1 MARLQRTLSL
11 GSVVLFGIAYMTPII
26 VLGTFGILAQSTAGM
41 VPAAYLAALVAMFF
55 TAMSYGRMA
64 SAFPVAG
71 SAYSYV
77 RKAISPK
84 LGFIAGW
91 AVLLDYLFL
100 PMAIWLIG
108 AAYLHSAF
116 PAVPQWVWVLA
127 FIGVTSVINIIGL
140 KLANGINALLM
151 LVQFLVL
158 IAFVALCIHYI
169 GGDAPKPLW
178 TITPFF
184 NGQMQMPLI
193 MSGAAIAC
201 YSFLGFDAVSTLT
214 EETRDPRRT
223 IPRAIMLIT
232 LIGGLIFVGV
242 SYFVQ
247 IAHPSFEFTDVDS
260 AAYEIARNIGGDLFV
275 SIFLIGLI
283 VGQFASGL
291 SAQAS
296 GSRLL
301 FAMGRDGVL
310 PKSFFGTLHARF
322 GTPVNS
328 ILLCAVVALLAL
340 RLDVTTSTSFINFG
354 AFLAFS
360 LVNLSVIFHYWIGA
374 KQRGLRELVLF
385 VVFPTIGLVADL
397 WLMVSL
403 DHLAIYLGLSWLAI
417 GLVYLGFHGGADQEE
432 NVGGGVMEQYGAVV
446 GVDTRFHKA
455 SGASG

>member
-116 PAVPQWVWVLA
+116 PSVPQWVWVLA
-127 FIGVTSVINIIGL
+127 FIGITTLINIIGL
-140 KLANGINALLM
+140 KLANGVNALLM
-151 LVQFLVL
+151 LVQALVL
-158 IAFVALCIHYI
+158 IAFVVLCVHYI
-169 GGDAPKPLW
+169 GGDASKPLW
-178 TITPFF
+178 TIAPFF

-247 IAHPSFEFTDVDS
+247 IAHPSFEFADVDS

-310 PKSFFGTLHARF
+310 PKSFFGSLHARF

-340 RLDVTTSTSFINFG
+340 KLDVTTSTSFINFG

-374 KQRGLRELVLF
+374 KQRGVRELILF
-385 VVFPTIGLVADL
+385 LVFPTIGLLADV
-397 WLMVSL
+397 WLMISL
-403 DHLAIYLGLSWLAI
+403 DHLAIYLGVVWLAI
-417 GLVYLGFHGGADQEE
+417 GLVYLGFLTRGFSKQPPEMDFQE
-432 NVGGGVMEQYGAVV
+432 A
-446 GVDTRFHKA
+446 A
-455 SGASG
+455 

>member
-116 PAVPQWVWVLA
+116 PTVPQWLWVLA
-127 FIGVTSVINIIGL
+127 FIGITTAINIIGL
-140 KLANGINALLM
+140 KLANGINAVLM

-169 GGDAPKPLW
+169 GGDASKPLW
-178 TITPFF
+178 TIAPFF

-247 IAHPSFEFTDVDS
+247 IAHPSFEFADVDS

-275 SIFLIGLI
+275 SIFMIGLI

-310 PKSFFGTLHARF
+310 PKSFFGILHARF

-340 RLDVTTSTSFINFG
+340 KLDVTTSTSFINFG

-385 VVFPTIGLVADL
+385 LVFPTIGLVADL

-417 GLVYLGFHGGADQEE
+417 GLVYLGFLTRGFSQQPPEMDFQE
-432 NVGGGVMEQYGAVV
+432 A
-446 GVDTRFHKA
+446 A
-455 SGASG
+455 

>member
-26 VLGTFGILAQSTAGM
+26 VLGTFGILAQSTEGR

-108 AAYLHSAF
+108 AAYLNSAF
-116 PAVPQWVWVLA
+116 PAVPQWIWVLA
-127 FIGVTSVINIIGL
+127 FIGITSAINIVGL

-158 IAFVALCIHYI
+158 IAFVALCVHYVA
-169 GGDAPKPLW
+169 GDASTPLW
-178 TITPFF
+178 SLEPFF
-184 NGQMQMPLI
+184 NGDMQLPLI

-247 IAHPSFEFTDVDS
+247 IAHPSFQFDSVDS

-310 PKSFFGTLHARF
+310 PKSFFGTLHERF
-322 GTPVNS
+322 GTPINS

-340 RLDVTTSTSFINFG
+340 KLDVTTSTSFINFG

-360 LVNLSVIFHYWIGA
+360 LVNLSVIFHYWIGGEQ
-374 KQRGLRELVLF
+374 KGLREFVLF
-385 VVFPTIGLVADL
+385 LLFPFIGLAADL

-417 GLVYLGFHGGADQEE
+417 GVVYLAVLTGGFRRQPPEMDFQE
-432 NVGGGVMEQYGAVV
+432 A
-446 GVDTRFHKA
+446 A
-455 SGASG
+455 

>member
-11 GSVVLFGIAYMTPII
+11 GAVVLFGIAYMTPII
-26 VLGTFGILAQSTAGM
+26 VLGTFGILAQSTTGM
-41 VPAAYLAALVAMFF
+41 VPAAYLAALIAMFF

-64 SAFPVAG
+64 AAFPVAG

-108 AAYLHSAF
+108 AAYLASAF
-116 PAVPQWVWVLA
+116 PSIPQWIWVLA
-127 FIGVTSVINIIGL
+127 FIGITSAINIIGL

-158 IAFVALCIHYI
+158 IAFVTLCVHYI
-169 GGDAPKPLW
+169 GGDASTPLW
-178 TITPFF
+178 SIKPFF
-184 NGQMQMPLI
+184 NGDMQMPLI

-247 IAHPSFEFTDVDS
+247 IAHPSFQFDSVDS

-340 RLDVTTSTSFINFG
+340 KLDVTTSTSFINFG

-360 LVNLSVIFHYWIGA
+360 LVNLSVIFHYWIGGE
-374 KQRGLRELVLF
+374 KKGLRELVLF
-385 VVFPTIGLVADL
+385 LLFPFIGLVADL

-403 DHLAIYLGLSWLAI
+403 DHLAIYLGLSWLAV
-417 GLVYLGFHGGADQEE
+417 GVVYLAVLTGGFRRQPPEMDFQE
-432 NVGGGVMEQYGAVV
+432 A
-446 GVDTRFHKA
+446 T
-455 SGASG
+455 

>member
-26 VLGTFGILAQSTAGM
+26 VLGTFGILAQSTGGM

-71 SAYSYV
+71 SAYTYV

-116 PAVPQWVWVLA
+116 PAVPQWIWVLA
-127 FIGVTSVINIIGL
+127 FIGITSLINIVGL
-140 KLANGINALLM
+140 KLANGVNALLM
-151 LVQFLVL
+151 LVQALVL
-158 IAFVALCIHYI
+158 IAFVALCVHYI
-169 GGDAPKPLW
+169 GGDASKPLW
-178 TITPFF
+178 TIEPFF

-214 EETRDPRRT
+214 EETRDARRT

-247 IAHPSFEFTDVDS
+247 IAHPSFQFADVDS

-275 SIFLIGLI
+275 SIFMIGLI

-310 PKSFFGTLHARF
+310 PKSFFGTLHAKY

-340 RLDVTTSTSFINFG
+340 KLDVTTSTSFINFG
-354 AFLAFS
+354 AFLAFT
-360 LVNLSVIFHYWIGA
+360 LVNLSVIFHYWIGG
-374 KQRGLRELVLF
+374 KNRGLREVVLF
-385 VVFPTIGLVADL
+385 LVFPTIGLLADL
-397 WLMVSL
+397 WLMISL
-403 DHLAIYLGLSWLAI
+403 DHLAIYLGLTWLVI
-417 GLVYLGFHGGADQEE
+417 GCIYLGFLTRGFTKQPPEMDFQE
-432 NVGGGVMEQYGAVV
+432 
-446 GVDTRFHKA
+446 A
-455 SGASG
+455 S

>member
-11 GSVVLFGIAYMTPII
+11 GAVVLFGIAYMTPII
-26 VLGTFGILAQSTAGM
+26 VLGTFGILAQTTGGK
-41 VPAAYLAALVAMFF
+41 VPAAYLAALGAMFF

-64 SAFPVAG
+64 AAFPVAG

-108 AAYLHSAF
+108 AAYLASAF
-116 PAVPQWVWVLA
+116 PSIPQWLWVLA
-127 FIGVTSVINIIGL
+127 FIGITSAINIVGL

-158 IAFVALCIHYI
+158 IAFVALCVHYI
-169 GGDAPKPLW
+169 GGDASTPLW
-178 TITPFF
+178 SIKPFF
-184 NGQMQMPLI
+184 NGDLQMPLI

-247 IAHPSFEFTDVDS
+247 MAHPSFQFDSVDS

-291 SAQAS
+291 AAQAS

-328 ILLCAVVALLAL
+328 ILLCAAVALLAL
-340 RLDVTTSTSFINFG
+340 KLDVTTSTSFINFG

-360 LVNLSVIFHYWIGA
+360 LVNLSVIFHYWIGGE
-374 KQRGLRELVLF
+374 KKGLREFVLF
-385 VVFPTIGLVADL
+385 LLFPFIGLVADV

-403 DHLAIYLGLSWLAI
+403 DHLAVYLGLSWLAI
-417 GLVYLGFHGGADQEE
+417 GVVYLAVLTGGFRRQPPELDFQE
-432 NVGGGVMEQYGAVV
+432 
-446 GVDTRFHKA
+446 A
-455 SGASG
+455 S

>member
-64 SAFPVAG
+64 AAFPVAG

-108 AAYLHSAF
+108 AAYLASAF
-116 PAVPQWVWVLA
+116 PSIPQWIWVLA
-127 FIGVTSVINIIGL
+127 FIGITSAINIIGL

-158 IAFVALCIHYI
+158 IAFVALCVHYI
-169 GGDAPKPLW
+169 GGDASTPLW
-178 TITPFF
+178 SIKPFF
-184 NGQMQMPLI
+184 NGDMQMPLI

-247 IAHPSFEFTDVDS
+247 IAHPSFQFDSVDS
-260 AAYEIARNIGGDLFV
+260 AAYEIARNIGVDLFV

-340 RLDVTTSTSFINFG
+340 KLDVTTSTSFINFG

-360 LVNLSVIFHYWIGA
+360 LVNLSVIFHYWIGGE
-374 KQRGLRELVLF
+374 KKGLRELVLF
-385 VVFPTIGLVADL
+385 LLFPFIGLVADL

-403 DHLAIYLGLSWLAI
+403 DHLAIYLGLSWLAV
-417 GLVYLGFHGGADQEE
+417 GVVYLAVLTGGFRRQPPEMDFQE
-432 NVGGGVMEQYGAVV
+432 A
-446 GVDTRFHKA
+446 T
-455 SGASG
+455 

>member
-108 AAYLHSAF
+108 AAYLNSAF
-116 PAVPQWVWVLA
+116 PGVPQWIWVLA
-127 FIGVTSVINIIGL
+127 FIGITSAINIVGL

-158 IAFVALCIHYI
+158 VAFVALCVHYV
-169 GGDAPKPLW
+169 GGDASTPLW
-178 TITPFF
+178 SIKPFF
-184 NGQMQMPLI
+184 NGDMQMPLI

-247 IAHPSFEFTDVDS
+247 IAHPSFQFDNVDS

-301 FAMGRDGVL
+301 YAMGRDGVL
-310 PKSFFGTLHARF
+310 PKAFFGTLHERF
-322 GTPVNS
+322 GTPINS

-340 RLDVTTSTSFINFG
+340 KLDVTTSTSFINFG

-360 LVNLSVIFHYWIGA
+360 LVNLSVIFHYWIGGEN
-374 KQRGLRELVLF
+374 KGPREFVLF
-385 VVFPTIGLVADL
+385 LLFPFIGLAADL

-403 DHLAIYLGLSWLAI
+403 DHLAVYLGLSWLAI
-417 GLVYLGFHGGADQEE
+417 GVVYLAVLTGGFRRQPPEMDFQE
-432 NVGGGVMEQYGAVV
+432 A
-446 GVDTRFHKA
+446 T
-455 SGASG
+455 

>member
-64 SAFPVAG
+64 AAFPVAG

-108 AAYLHSAF
+108 AAYLASAF
-116 PAVPQWVWVLA
+116 PSIPQWIWVLA
-127 FIGVTSVINIIGL
+127 FIGITSAINIIGL

-158 IAFVALCIHYI
+158 VAFVALCVHYV
-169 GGDAPKPLW
+169 GGDASTPLW
-178 TITPFF
+178 SIKPFF
-184 NGQMQMPLI
+184 NGDMQMPLI

-214 EETRDPRRT
+214 EETRDARRT

-247 IAHPSFEFTDVDS
+247 IAHPSFQFDNVDS

-310 PKSFFGTLHARF
+310 PKSFFGTLHERF
-322 GTPVNS
+322 GTPLNS

-340 RLDVTTSTSFINFG
+340 KLDVTTSTSFINFG

-360 LVNLSVIFHYWIGA
+360 LVNLSVIFHYWIGGE
-374 KQRGLRELVLF
+374 KKGLRELVLF
-385 VVFPTIGLVADL
+385 LVFPFIGLVADL

-403 DHLAIYLGLSWLAI
+403 DHLAVYLGLSWLAI
-417 GLVYLGFHGGADQEE
+417 GVVYLAVLTGGFRRQPPEMDFQE
-432 NVGGGVMEQYGAVV
+432 A
-446 GVDTRFHKA
+446 T
-455 SGASG
+455 

>member
-64 SAFPVAG
+64 AAFPVAG

-108 AAYLHSAF
+108 AAYLTSAF
-116 PAVPQWVWVLA
+116 PSIPQWIWVLA
-127 FIGVTSVINIIGL
+127 FIGITSAINIVGL

-158 IAFVALCIHYI
+158 IAFVALCVHYI
-169 GGDAPKPLW
+169 GGDASTPLW
-178 TITPFF
+178 SIKPFF
-184 NGQMQMPLI
+184 NGDMQMPLI

-247 IAHPSFEFTDVDS
+247 IAHPSFQFDSVDS

-340 RLDVTTSTSFINFG
+340 KLDVTTSTSFINFG

-360 LVNLSVIFHYWIGA
+360 LVNLSVIFHYWIGGE
-374 KQRGLRELVLF
+374 KKGLRELVLF
-385 VVFPTIGLVADL
+385 LVFPLIGLVADL

-403 DHLAIYLGLSWLAI
+403 DHLAVWLGLSWLAI
-417 GLVYLGFHGGADQEE
+417 GVVYLAVLTGGFRRQPPEMDFQE
-432 NVGGGVMEQYGAVV
+432 
-446 GVDTRFHKA
+446 A
-455 SGASG
+455 S

>member
-26 VLGTFGILAQSTAGM
+26 VLGTFGILAQSTQGS

-55 TAMSYGRMA
+55 TAMSYGHMA

-108 AAYLHSAF
+108 AAYLGSAF
-116 PAVPQWVWVLA
+116 PSIPQPIWVLA
-127 FIGVTSVINIIGL
+127 FIVITSVINVIGL
-140 KLANGINALLM
+140 KLANTVNALLM
-151 LVQFLVL
+151 IVQFLVL
-158 IAFVALCIHYI
+158 AAFVALCVHYI
-169 GGDAPKPLW
+169 GGDASKPLW
-178 TITPFF
+178 TLAPFF
-184 NGQMQMPLI
+184 NGDMQMPLI

-214 EETRDPRRT
+214 EETKDPRRT
-223 IPRAIMLIT
+223 IPRAIMLST

-247 IAHPSFEFTDVDS
+247 LAHPSFQFESVDS
-260 AAYEIARNIGGDLFV
+260 AAYEIARNIGGDVFV
-275 SIFLIGLI
+275 TIFLVGLI

-301 FAMGRDGVL
+301 YAMGRDGVL
-310 PKSFFGTLHARF
+310 PKRFFGHLSELH
-322 GTPVNS
+322 GTPINS

-340 RLDVTTSTSFINFG
+340 KLDVTTSTSFINFG

-360 LVNLSVIFHYWIGA
+360 LVNLSVIFRYWIGA
-374 KQRGLRELVLF
+374 QQRGLREAVLF
-385 VVFPTIGLVADL
+385 LIFPLIGLFADL
-397 WLMVSL
+397 WLMISL
-403 DHLAIYLGLSWLAI
+403 DKLAIMLGVSWLAI
-417 GLVYLGFHGGADQEE
+417 GCVYLAWLTAGFRRQPPEMDFQES
-432 NVGGGVMEQYGAVV
+432 V
-446 GVDTRFHKA
+446 
-455 SGASG
+455 

>member
-26 VLGTFGILAQSTAGM
+26 VLGTFGILAQSTGGM

-71 SAYSYV
+71 SAYTYV

-116 PAVPQWVWVLA
+116 PAVPQWIWVLA
-127 FIGVTSVINIIGL
+127 FIGITSLINIVGL
-140 KLANGINALLM
+140 KLANGVNALLM
-151 LVQFLVL
+151 LVQALVL
-158 IAFVALCIHYI
+158 IAFVALCVHYI
-169 GGDAPKPLW
+169 GGDASKPLW
-178 TITPFF
+178 TIEPFF

-214 EETRDPRRT
+214 EETRDARRT

-247 IAHPSFEFTDVDS
+247 IAHPSFQFADVDS

-275 SIFLIGLI
+275 SIFMIGLI

-310 PKSFFGTLHARF
+310 PKSFFGTLHAKY

-340 RLDVTTSTSFINFG
+340 KLDVTTSTSFINFG
-354 AFLAFS
+354 AFLAFT
-360 LVNLSVIFHYWIGA
+360 LVNLSVIFHYWIGG
-374 KQRGLRELVLF
+374 QNRGLREVVLF
-385 VVFPTIGLVADL
+385 LVFPTIGLLADL
-397 WLMVSL
+397 WLMISL
-403 DHLAIYLGLSWLAI
+403 DHLAIYLGLTWLVI
-417 GLVYLGFHGGADQEE
+417 GCIYLGFLTRGFTKQPPEMDFQE
-432 NVGGGVMEQYGAVV
+432 
-446 GVDTRFHKA
+446 A
-455 SGASG
+455 S

>member
-64 SAFPVAG
+64 AAFPVAG

-108 AAYLHSAF
+108 AAYLASAF
-116 PAVPQWVWVLA
+116 PSIPQWIWVLA
-127 FIGVTSVINIIGL
+127 FIGITSAINIIGL

-158 IAFVALCIHYI
+158 VAFVALCVHYV
-169 GGDAPKPLW
+169 GGDASTPLW
-178 TITPFF
+178 SIKPFF
-184 NGQMQMPLI
+184 NGDMQMPLI

-247 IAHPSFEFTDVDS
+247 IAHPSFQFDSVDS

-310 PKSFFGTLHARF
+310 PKSFFGTLHERF

-340 RLDVTTSTSFINFG
+340 KLDVTTSTSFINFG

-360 LVNLSVIFHYWIGA
+360 LVNLSVIFHYWIGGE
-374 KQRGLRELVLF
+374 KKGLRELILF
-385 VVFPTIGLVADL
+385 LIFPFIGLAADL

-403 DHLAIYLGLSWLAI
+403 DHLAVYLGLSWLAI
-417 GLVYLGFHGGADQEE
+417 GVVYLAVLTGGFRRQPPEMDFQE
-432 NVGGGVMEQYGAVV
+432 VA
-446 GVDTRFHKA
+446 
-455 SGASG
+455 

>member
-26 VLGTFGILAQSTAGM
+26 VLGTFGILAQSTGGM

-71 SAYSYV
+71 SAYTYV

-116 PAVPQWVWVLA
+116 PAVPQWIWVLA
-127 FIGVTSVINIIGL
+127 FIGITSLINIVGL
-140 KLANGINALLM
+140 KLANGVNALLM
-151 LVQFLVL
+151 LVQALVL
-158 IAFVALCIHYI
+158 IAFVVLCVHYI
-169 GGDAPKPLW
+169 GGDASKPLW
-178 TITPFF
+178 TIEPFF

-214 EETRDPRRT
+214 EETRDARRT

-247 IAHPSFEFTDVDS
+247 IAHPSFQFADVDS

-275 SIFLIGLI
+275 SVFMIGLI

-310 PKSFFGTLHARF
+310 PKSFFGTLHAKY

-340 RLDVTTSTSFINFG
+340 KLDVTTSTSCINFG
-354 AFLAFS
+354 AFLAFT
-360 LVNLSVIFHYWIGA
+360 LVNLSVIFHYWIGG
-374 KQRGLRELVLF
+374 KNRGLREVVLF
-385 VVFPTIGLVADL
+385 LVFPTIGLLADL
-397 WLMVSL
+397 WLMISL
-403 DHLAIYLGLSWLAI
+403 DHLAIYLGLTWLVI
-417 GLVYLGFHGGADQEE
+417 GCIYLGFLTRGFTKQPPEMDFQE
-432 NVGGGVMEQYGAVV
+432 
-446 GVDTRFHKA
+446 A
-455 SGASG
+455 S

>member
-1 MARLQRTLSL
+1 LQRTLSL

-108 AAYLHSAF
+108 AAYLNSAF
-116 PAVPQWVWVLA
+116 PAVPQWIWVLA
-127 FIGVTSVINIIGL
+127 FIGITSAINIIGL

-158 IAFVALCIHYI
+158 IAFVALCVHYV
-169 GGDAPKPLW
+169 GGDASTPLW
-178 TITPFF
+178 SIKPFF
-184 NGQMQMPLI
+184 NGDMQMPLI

-232 LIGGLIFVGV
+232 LIGGLIFVSV

-247 IAHPSFEFTDVDS
+247 IAHPSFQFDSVDS

-275 SIFLIGLI
+275 TIFLIGLI

-310 PKSFFGTLHARF
+310 PKSFFGSLHERF

-340 RLDVTTSTSFINFG
+340 KLDVTTSTSFINFG

-360 LVNLSVIFHYWIGA
+360 LVNLSVIFHYWIGGE
-374 KQRGLRELVLF
+374 KKGLREFVLF
-385 VVFPTIGLVADL
+385 LLFPFIGLAADL

-417 GLVYLGFHGGADQEE
+417 GVVYLAVLTGGFRRQPPEMDFQE
-432 NVGGGVMEQYGAVV
+432 A
-446 GVDTRFHKA
+446 T
-455 SGASG
+455 

>member
-11 GSVVLFGIAYMTPII
+11 GAVVLFGIAYMTPII

-64 SAFPVAG
+64 AAFPVAG

-77 RKAISPK
+77 RRAISPK

-108 AAYLHSAF
+108 AAYLASAF
-116 PAVPQWVWVLA
+116 PSIPQWVWVLA
-127 FIGVTSVINIIGL
+127 FIGITSAINIIGL

-158 IAFVALCIHYI
+158 IAFVALCVHYV
-169 GGDAPKPLW
+169 GGDASTPLW
-178 TITPFF
+178 SIKPFF
-184 NGQMQMPLI
+184 NGDMQMPLI

-247 IAHPSFEFTDVDS
+247 IAHPSFQFDSVDS

-310 PKSFFGTLHARF
+310 PKSFFGTLHERF

-340 RLDVTTSTSFINFG
+340 KLDVTTSTSFINFG

-360 LVNLSVIFHYWIGA
+360 LVNLSVIFHYWIGGE
-374 KQRGLRELVLF
+374 KKGLRELILF
-385 VVFPTIGLVADL
+385 LIFPFIGLAADL

-403 DHLAIYLGLSWLAI
+403 DHLAVYLGLSWLAI
-417 GLVYLGFHGGADQEE
+417 GVVYLAVLTGGFRRQPPEMDFQE
-432 NVGGGVMEQYGAVV
+432 A
-446 GVDTRFHKA
+446 A
-455 SGASG
+455 

>member
-108 AAYLHSAF
+108 AAYLNSAF
-116 PAVPQWVWVLA
+116 PAVPQWIWVLA
-127 FIGVTSVINIIGL
+127 FIGITSAINIVGL

-158 IAFVALCIHYI
+158 ITFVALCVHYV
-169 GGDAPKPLW
+169 GGDASTPLW
-178 TITPFF
+178 SIKPFF
-184 NGQMQMPLI
+184 NGDMQMPLI

-232 LIGGLIFVGV
+232 LIGGMIFVGV

-247 IAHPSFEFTDVDS
+247 IAHPSFQFDSVDS

-301 FAMGRDGVL
+301 YAMGRDGVL
-310 PKSFFGTLHARF
+310 PKSFFGTLHERF
-322 GTPVNS
+322 GTPINS

-340 RLDVTTSTSFINFG
+340 KLDVTTSTSFINFG

-360 LVNLSVIFHYWIGA
+360 LVNLSVIFHYWIGGE
-374 KQRGLRELVLF
+374 KKGLREFVLF
-385 VVFPTIGLVADL
+385 LLFPFIGLAADL

-417 GLVYLGFHGGADQEE
+417 GVVYLAVLTGGFRRQPPEMDFQET
-432 NVGGGVMEQYGAVV
+432 A
-446 GVDTRFHKA
+446 
-455 SGASG
+455 

>member
-1 MARLQRTLSL
+1 MAHLQRTLSL

-108 AAYLHSAF
+108 AAYLNSAF
-116 PAVPQWVWVLA
+116 PAVPQWIWVLA
-127 FIGVTSVINIIGL
+127 FIGITSAINIVGL

-158 IAFVALCIHYI
+158 IAFVALCVHYV
-169 GGDAPKPLW
+169 GGDASTPLW
-178 TITPFF
+178 SVKPFF
-184 NGQMQMPLI
+184 NGDMQMPLI

-247 IAHPSFEFTDVDS
+247 IAHPSFQFDSVDS

-310 PKSFFGTLHARF
+310 PKSFFGTLHERF

-340 RLDVTTSTSFINFG
+340 KLDVTTSTSFINFG

-360 LVNLSVIFHYWIGA
+360 LVNLSVIFHYWIGGEH
-374 KQRGLRELVLF
+374 KGLREFVLF
-385 VVFPTIGLVADL
+385 LLFPFIGLAADL

-403 DHLAIYLGLSWLAI
+403 DHLAIYLGVSWLAI
-417 GLVYLGFHGGADQEE
+417 GVVYLAVLTGGFRRQPPEMDFQDA
-432 NVGGGVMEQYGAVV
+432 
-446 GVDTRFHKA
+446 T
-455 SGASG
+455 

>member
-26 VLGTFGILAQSTAGM
+26 VLGTFGILAQATEGM

-55 TAMSYGRMA
+55 TAMSYGRMTA
-64 SAFPVAG
+64 AFPVAG

-108 AAYLHSAF
+108 AAYLASAF
-116 PAVPQWVWVLA
+116 PSIPQWLWVLA
-127 FIGVTSVINIIGL
+127 FIGITSAINIVGL

-158 IAFVALCIHYI
+158 IAFVALCVHYI
-169 GGDAPKPLW
+169 GGDASTPLW
-178 TITPFF
+178 SIEPFF
-184 NGQMQMPLI
+184 NGDLQMPLI

-223 IPRAIMLIT
+223 IPRAIMLIS

-247 IAHPSFEFTDVDS
+247 RAHPSFHFDSVDS

-291 SAQAS
+291 AAQAS

-310 PKSFFGTLHARF
+310 PKAFFGSLHARF

-328 ILLCAVVALLAL
+328 ILLCAAVALLAL
-340 RLDVTTSTSFINFG
+340 KLDVTTSTSFINFG

-360 LVNLSVIFHYWIGA
+360 LVNLSVIFHYWIGGE
-374 KQRGLRELVLF
+374 KKGLREFVLF
-385 VVFPTIGLVADL
+385 LLFPFIGLVADV

-403 DHLAIYLGLSWLAI
+403 DHLAVYLGLSWLAI
-417 GLVYLGFHGGADQEE
+417 GVVYLAVLTGGFRRQPPELDFQE
-432 NVGGGVMEQYGAVV
+432 
-446 GVDTRFHKA
+446 A
-455 SGASG
+455 S

>member
-64 SAFPVAG
+64 AAFPVAG

-108 AAYLHSAF
+108 AAYLNSAF
-116 PAVPQWVWVLA
+116 PAVPQWIWVLA
-127 FIGVTSVINIIGL
+127 FIGITSAINIVGL

-151 LVQFLVL
+151 LVQALVL
-158 IAFVALCIHYI
+158 IAFVVLCIHYI
-169 GGDAPKPLW
+169 GGDASTPLW
-178 TITPFF
+178 TVKPFF
-184 NGQMQMPLI
+184 NGDMQMPLI

-247 IAHPSFEFTDVDS
+247 IAHPAFQFDNVDS

-310 PKSFFGTLHARF
+310 PKSFFGTLHEKF

-340 RLDVTTSTSFINFG
+340 KLDVTTSTSFINFG

-360 LVNLSVIFHYWIGA
+360 LVNLSVIFHYWIAGEN
-374 KQRGLRELVLF
+374 KGLRELVLF
-385 VVFPTIGLVADL
+385 LVFPFIGLVADL

-417 GLVYLGFHGGADQEE
+417 GVVYLAVLTGGFRRQPPEMDFQE
-432 NVGGGVMEQYGAVV
+432 A
-446 GVDTRFHKA
+446 T
-455 SGASG
+455 

>member
-26 VLGTFGILAQSTAGM
+26 VLGTFGILAQTTNGM

-64 SAFPVAG
+64 AAFPVAG

-77 RKAISPK
+77 RKAISPR

-108 AAYLHSAF
+108 AAYLGSAF
-116 PAVPQWVWVLA
+116 PAVPQPVWVLT
-127 FIGVTSVINIIGL
+127 FIVVTSLINVVGL
-140 KLANGINALLM
+140 KLANTVNALLM
-151 LVQFLVL
+151 IVQFLVL
-158 IAFVALCIHYI
+158 AAFVALSIHYV
-169 GGDAPKPLW
+169 GGDASQPLW
-178 TITPFF
+178 TLTPFF
-184 NGQMQMPLI
+184 NGDMQMPLI

-223 IPRAIMLIT
+223 IPKAIMLIT
-232 LIGGLIFVGV
+232 LIGGLIFVSV

-247 IAHPSFEFTDVDS
+247 RAHPSFVFESVDS
-260 AAYEIARNIGGDLFV
+260 AAYEIARNIGGDIFV
-275 SIFLIGLI
+275 TIFLIGLV

-310 PKSFFGTLHARF
+310 PKSLFGRLSERF

-328 ILLCAVVALLAL
+328 ILLCAVMALLAL
-340 RLDVTTSTSFINFG
+340 KLDVTTSTSFINFG

-360 LVNLSVIFHYWIGA
+360 LVNLSVIFHYWLGGE
-374 KQRGLRELVLF
+374 KRGLREVVLF
-385 VVFPTIGLVADL
+385 LIFPLIGMLADL
-397 WLMVSL
+397 WLMISL
-403 DHLAIYLGLSWLAI
+403 DRLAIILGVSWLAI
-417 GLVYLGFHGGADQEE
+417 GLVYLAWLTGGFRKQPPEMDFQE
-432 NVGGGVMEQYGAVV
+432 A
-446 GVDTRFHKA
+446 A
-455 SGASG
+455 

>member
-11 GSVVLFGIAYMTPII
+11 GAVVLFGIAYMTPII

-108 AAYLHSAF
+108 AAYLNSAF
-116 PAVPQWVWVLA
+116 PAVPQWIWVLA
-127 FIGVTSVINIIGL
+127 FIGITSAINIVGL

-158 IAFVALCIHYI
+158 IAFVALCVHYV
-169 GGDAPKPLW
+169 GGDASTPLW
-178 TITPFF
+178 SVKPFF
-184 NGQMQMPLI
+184 NGDMQMPLI

-247 IAHPSFEFTDVDS
+247 IAHPSFQFDSVDS

-301 FAMGRDGVL
+301 YAMGRDGVL
-310 PKSFFGTLHARF
+310 PKSFFGTLHERF
-322 GTPVNS
+322 GTPINS

-340 RLDVTTSTSFINFG
+340 KLDVTTSTSFINFG

-360 LVNLSVIFHYWIGA
+360 LVNLSVIFHYWIGGE
-374 KQRGLRELVLF
+374 KKGLRELVLF
-385 VVFPTIGLVADL
+385 LIFPFIGLAADL

-417 GLVYLGFHGGADQEE
+417 GVVYLAVLTGGFRRQPPEMDFQE
-432 NVGGGVMEQYGAVV
+432 A
-446 GVDTRFHKA
+446 T
-455 SGASG
+455 

>member
-1 MARLQRTLSL
+1 MARLQRTLTL
-11 GSVVLFGIAYMTPII
+11 GSVTLFGIAYMTPII

-64 SAFPVAG
+64 AAFPVAG

-108 AAYLHSAF
+108 AAYLASAF
-116 PAVPQWVWVLA
+116 PSIPQWIWVLA
-127 FIGVTSVINIIGL
+127 FIGITSAINIIGL

-151 LVQFLVL
+151 LIQFLVL
-158 IAFVALCIHYI
+158 IAFVALCVHYV
-169 GGDAPKPLW
+169 GGDASTPLW
-178 TITPFF
+178 SIKPFF
-184 NGQMQMPLI
+184 NGDMQMPLI

-247 IAHPSFEFTDVDS
+247 IAHPSFQFDSVDS

-340 RLDVTTSTSFINFG
+340 KLDVTTSTSFINFG

-360 LVNLSVIFHYWIGA
+360 LVNLSVIFHYWIGGD
-374 KQRGLRELVLF
+374 KKGLRELVLF
-385 VVFPTIGLVADL
+385 LIFPFIGLVADL

-403 DHLAIYLGLSWLAI
+403 DHLAVYLGLSWLAI
-417 GLVYLGFHGGADQEE
+417 GVVYLAVLTGGFRRQPPEMDFQE
-432 NVGGGVMEQYGAVV
+432 A
-446 GVDTRFHKA
+446 T
-455 SGASG
+455 

>member
-26 VLGTFGILAQSTAGM
+26 VLGTFGILAQSTSGM

-64 SAFPVAG
+64 AAFPVAG

-116 PAVPQWVWVLA
+116 PAVPQWLWVLV
-127 FIGVTSVINIIGL
+127 FIGITSAINIVGL

-158 IAFVALCIHYI
+158 IAFVALCVHYV
-169 GGDAPKPLW
+169 GGDASKPLW
-178 TITPFF
+178 SIKPFF
-184 NGQMQMPLI
+184 NGDMQMPLI

-232 LIGGLIFVGV
+232 LIGGLIFVSV

-247 IAHPSFEFTDVDS
+247 IAHPSSQFDSVDS

-310 PKSFFGTLHARF
+310 PKSFFGTLHERF

-340 RLDVTTSTSFINFG
+340 KLDVTTSTSFINFG

-374 KQRGLRELVLF
+374 QKKGVREFVLF
-385 VVFPTIGLVADL
+385 LLFPFIGLAAGL

-417 GLVYLGFHGGADQEE
+417 GVVYLAVLTGGFRRQPPEMDFQE
-432 NVGGGVMEQYGAVV
+432 A
-446 GVDTRFHKA
+446 A
-455 SGASG
+455 

>member
-108 AAYLHSAF
+108 AAYLNSAF
-116 PAVPQWVWVLA
+116 PTVPQWIWVLA
-127 FIGVTSVINIIGL
+127 FIGITSAINIVGL

-158 IAFVALCIHYI
+158 IAFVALCVHYV
-169 GGDAPKPLW
+169 GGDASTPLW
-178 TITPFF
+178 SVKPFF
-184 NGQMQMPLI
+184 NGDMQMPLI

-232 LIGGLIFVGV
+232 LIGGLIFVCV

-247 IAHPSFEFTDVDS
+247 IAHPSFQFDSVDS

-310 PKSFFGTLHARF
+310 PKSFFGTLHERF

-340 RLDVTTSTSFINFG
+340 KLDVTTSTSFINFG

-360 LVNLSVIFHYWIGA
+360 LVNLSVIFHYWIGGEH
-374 KQRGLRELVLF
+374 KGLREFVLF
-385 VVFPTIGLVADL
+385 LLFPFIGLAADL

-417 GLVYLGFHGGADQEE
+417 GVVYLAVLTGGFRRQPPEMDFQE
-432 NVGGGVMEQYGAVV
+432 A
-446 GVDTRFHKA
+446 T
-455 SGASG
+455 

>member
-64 SAFPVAG
+64 AAFPVAG

-108 AAYLHSAF
+108 AAYLASAF
-116 PAVPQWVWVLA
+116 PSIPQWIWVLA
-127 FIGVTSVINIIGL
+127 FIGITSAINIIGL

-158 IAFVALCIHYI
+158 IAFVALCVHYV
-169 GGDAPKPLW
+169 GGDASTPLW
-178 TITPFF
+178 SIKPFF
-184 NGQMQMPLI
+184 NGDMQMPLI

-247 IAHPSFEFTDVDS
+247 IAHPSFQFDSVDS

-310 PKSFFGTLHARF
+310 PKSFFGTLHERF

-340 RLDVTTSTSFINFG
+340 KLDVTTSTSFINFG

-360 LVNLSVIFHYWIGA
+360 LVNLSVIFHYWIGGD
-374 KQRGLRELVLF
+374 KKGLRELVLF
-385 VVFPTIGLVADL
+385 LVFPFIGLLADL

-403 DHLAIYLGLSWLAI
+403 DHLAVYLGLSWLAI
-417 GLVYLGFHGGADQEE
+417 GVLYLAVLTGGFRRQPPEMDFQE
-432 NVGGGVMEQYGAVV
+432 A
-446 GVDTRFHKA
+446 A
-455 SGASG
+455 

>member
-55 TAMSYGRMA
+55 TAMSYGHMA
-64 SAFPVAG
+64 AAFPVAG

-108 AAYLHSAF
+108 AAYLASAF
-116 PAVPQWVWVLA
+116 PSIPQWIWVLA
-127 FIGVTSVINIIGL
+127 FIGITSAINIIGL

-158 IAFVALCIHYI
+158 IAFVALCVHYV
-169 GGDAPKPLW
+169 GGDARTPLW
-178 TITPFF
+178 SIKPFF
-184 NGQMQMPLI
+184 NGDMQMPLI

-247 IAHPSFEFTDVDS
+247 IAHPSFQFDSVDS

-340 RLDVTTSTSFINFG
+340 KLDVTTSTSFINFG

-360 LVNLSVIFHYWIGA
+360 LVNLSVTFHYWIGGE
-374 KQRGLRELVLF
+374 KKGPRELVLF
-385 VVFPTIGLVADL
+385 LLFPFIGLVADL

-403 DHLAIYLGLSWLAI
+403 DHLAVYLGLSWLAI
-417 GLVYLGFHGGADQEE
+417 GVVYLAVLTGGFRRQPPEMDFQE
-432 NVGGGVMEQYGAVV
+432 A
-446 GVDTRFHKA
+446 T
-455 SGASG
+455 

>member
-11 GSVVLFGIAYMTPII
+11 GAVVLFGIAYMTPII
-26 VLGTFGILAQSTAGM
+26 VLGTFGILAQSTTGM

-108 AAYLHSAF
+108 AAYLNSAF
-116 PAVPQWVWVLA
+116 PAVPQWIWVLA
-127 FIGVTSVINIIGL
+127 FIGITSAINIVGL

-158 IAFVALCIHYI
+158 IAFVALCVHYV
-169 GGDAPKPLW
+169 GGDASTPLW
-178 TITPFF
+178 SVKPFF
-184 NGQMQMPLI
+184 NGDMQMPLI

-247 IAHPSFEFTDVDS
+247 IAHPSFQFDSVDS

-301 FAMGRDGVL
+301 YAMGRDGVL
-310 PKSFFGTLHARF
+310 PKSFFGTLHERF
-322 GTPVNS
+322 GTPINS

-340 RLDVTTSTSFINFG
+340 KLDVTTSTSFINFG

-360 LVNLSVIFHYWIGA
+360 LVNLSVIFHYWIGGE
-374 KQRGLRELVLF
+374 KKGLRELVLF
-385 VVFPTIGLVADL
+385 LIFPFIGLAADL

-417 GLVYLGFHGGADQEE
+417 GVVYLAVLTGGFRRQPPEMDFQE
-432 NVGGGVMEQYGAVV
+432 A
-446 GVDTRFHKA
+446 T
-455 SGASG
+455 

>member
-108 AAYLHSAF
+108 AAYLNSAF
-116 PAVPQWVWVLA
+116 PAVPQWIWVLA
-127 FIGVTSVINIIGL
+127 FIGITSAINIVGL

-158 IAFVALCIHYI
+158 IAFVALCIHYV
-169 GGDAPKPLW
+169 GGDASTPLW
-178 TITPFF
+178 SIKPFF
-184 NGQMQMPLI
+184 NGDMQMPLI

-232 LIGGLIFVGV
+232 LIGGLIFVSV

-247 IAHPSFEFTDVDS
+247 IAHPSFQFDSVDS

-275 SIFLIGLI
+275 TIFLIGLI

-310 PKSFFGTLHARF
+310 PKSFFGTLHERF

-340 RLDVTTSTSFINFG
+340 KLDVTTSTSFINFG

-360 LVNLSVIFHYWIGA
+360 LVNLSVIFHYWIGGE
-374 KQRGLRELVLF
+374 KKGLREFVLF
-385 VVFPTIGLVADL
+385 LLFPFIGLAADL

-417 GLVYLGFHGGADQEE
+417 GVVYLAVLTGGFRRQPPEMDFQE
-432 NVGGGVMEQYGAVV
+432 A
-446 GVDTRFHKA
+446 T
-455 SGASG
+455 

>member
-108 AAYLHSAF
+108 AAYLNSAF
-116 PAVPQWVWVLA
+116 PAVPQWIWVLA
-127 FIGVTSVINIIGL
+127 FIGITSAINIVGL

-158 IAFVALCIHYI
+158 IAFVALCIHYV
-169 GGDAPKPLW
+169 GGDASTPLW
-178 TITPFF
+178 SIKPFF
-184 NGQMQMPLI
+184 NGDMQMPLI

-232 LIGGLIFVGV
+232 LIGGLIFVSV

-247 IAHPSFEFTDVDS
+247 IAHPSFQFDSVDS

-275 SIFLIGLI
+275 TIFLIGLI

-310 PKSFFGTLHARF
+310 PKSFFGSLHERF
-322 GTPVNS
+322 GTPVHS

-340 RLDVTTSTSFINFG
+340 KLDVTTSTSFINFG

-360 LVNLSVIFHYWIGA
+360 LVNLSVIFHYWIGGE
-374 KQRGLRELVLF
+374 KKGLREFVLF
-385 VVFPTIGLVADL
+385 LLFPFIGLAADL

-417 GLVYLGFHGGADQEE
+417 GVVYLAVLTGGFRRQPPEMDFQE
-432 NVGGGVMEQYGAVV
+432 A
-446 GVDTRFHKA
+446 T
-455 SGASG
+455 